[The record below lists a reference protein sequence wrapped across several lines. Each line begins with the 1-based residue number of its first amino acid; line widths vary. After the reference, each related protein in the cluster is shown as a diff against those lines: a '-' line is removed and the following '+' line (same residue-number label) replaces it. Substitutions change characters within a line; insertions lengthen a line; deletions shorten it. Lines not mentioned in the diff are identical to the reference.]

1 MKSITTGIEQS
12 LSPFG
17 FVCAFRNARKKI
29 NSLRNGFCYTRIDQ
43 TFQLARYDF
52 LIIRV
57 WEYICFFPAII
68 WQTTGL

>member
-1 MKSITTGIEQS
+1 MKFITTGTEQS

-17 FVCAFRNARKKI
+17 FFCAFRNSRKKI
-29 NSLRNGFCYTRIDQ
+29 YSLRNGFCNTRVIQ

-57 WEYICFFPAII
+57 WEYICFFSWHT